1 MSSNPLSSNPLSS
14 SLKNVQQYLIMK
26 YARGYTALEAIHDL
40 VEEFAIRA
48 TFVDDDELVVLN
60 YDQINS
66 PKNHPVVDECR
77 GLILETAYPFKVVSQ
92 KFDRFFNATECPEYE
107 RDFSFKNARVV
118 EKVDGSIF
126 SIFRRNGVVRIATR
140 SVVDADCQNDRGENF
155 RQMFLESLGTTE
167 ERLQT
172 LFNFLGS
179 GESLV
184 VEMINT
190 KNRIVTPY
198 EKNEIVIIG
207 MNADGRECSRFRMK
221 AICDHLRNNHGLNV
235 RLAKTFFPA
244 DNLKQIQEQVE
255 SLGELEE
262 GFVVYDPTTGK
273 RLKVKSVSYVNAHHA
288 RGEGAMNHKKV
299 LKIICAGESEEFL
312 TYFPEHEEIFKSVN
326 GFLGACLDTVDRR
339 AKQLGYDDP
348 TIDQKTFADGAV
360 CEKASR
366 LIFSAR
372 KKGIPPSEVFKTL
385 SPEERL
391 RSALMLMDN
400 ITWFAKG

>member
-1 MSSNPLSSNPLSS
+1 MISNT
-14 SLKNVQQYLIMK
+14 KHVQQYLIMK

-40 VEEFAIRA
+40 VEEFAIKA
-48 TFVDDDELVVLN
+48 TFVDDDEMVVLN

-77 GLILETAYPFKVVSQ
+77 GLILETVYPFKVVSQ

-107 RDFSFKNARVV
+107 RGFSFKNARVV

-140 SVVDADCQNDRGENF
+140 SVVDAHCQNDRGENF

-167 ERLQT
+167 ELLQT
-172 LFNFLGS
+172 HFNFLGS

-207 MNADGRECSRFRMK
+207 MNADGREASTHRVK
-221 AICDHLRNNHGLNV
+221 SICKRLQPFGLNV
-235 RLAKTFFPA
+235 RLAKTFSPG
-244 DNLKQIQEQVE
+244 DDLKQIQELVE
-255 SLGELEE
+255 SLEELEE
-262 GFVVYDPTTGK
+262 GFVVYDPTTEK

-288 RGEGAMNHKKV
+288 RGEGSMTHKKA
-299 LKIICAGESEEFL
+299 LKILCDGEHEEFL
-312 TYFPEHEEIFKSVN
+312 TYFPDHEEIFKSVK
-326 GFLGACLDTVDRR
+326 GVLDACLDTVDRR

-348 TIDQKTFADGAV
+348 SIDQKTFADGAV

-400 ITWFAKG
+400 YTLFVGGHP